1 MKKPFGS
8 MRIFLVLLLFGG
20 IFVFAIRFY
29 QAGISGS
36 GAAEKASPFG
46 PEKKQAKPPVVAV
59 VSAARQEIAE
69 LLTLTGTVAAQ
80 RVARLAS
87 PAEGPAGGIRVR
99 EGDMVDTGD
108 QLLFIGRK
116 QGVDALVA
124 SLRTALK
131 NAADDLERT
140 RRLVETN
147 ALAEEA
153 LDRARAEYE
162 SVRAELVRAEES
174 AMDYIVSAP
183 WKGVISH
190 VHVNDGAFVTPRE
203 TVVEMYD
210 PESLSIRTSV
220 PERYAVAIAP
230 GMRVDIRLDAYPE
243 ERMAGR
249 VDRVY
254 PYLDDRLR
262 TRTIEIAPIP
272 ALENFR
278 GLLPGMFA
286 RLTVVVRNVE
296 GALVVPAAA
305 IVSEDREDTVFIVHE
320 GKALIRRVETG
331 IAEGG
336 RVEIKAGLSTGD
348 KVIVKGREGLA
359 HGDPVSL
366 PGKEKTDMQAPD
378 GDRRQ

>member
-1 MKKPFGS
+1 MKKAFGS
-8 MRIFLVLLLFGG
+8 MRIVLVLLLFGG
-20 IFVFAIRFY
+20 IAVAAILFY
-29 QAGISGS
+29 QAGMLG
-36 GAAEKASPFG
+36 GTVAEKTLPSG
-46 PEKKQAKPPVVAV
+46 PEKKQAKPPVVEVAPAV
-59 VSAARQEIAE
+59 RQELSE

-99 EGDMVDTGD
+99 EGDMVDAGD
-108 QLLFIGRK
+108 LLLLIGRK

-131 NAADDLERT
+131 NASDDLERT
-140 RRLVETN
+140 HRLVETN

-153 LDRARAEYE
+153 LDRARAVYE
-162 SVRAELVRAEES
+162 SVRAELVRAEEN
-174 AMDYIVSAP
+174 AMDYTVSAP
-183 WKGVISH
+183 WKGVVSH

-203 TVVEMYD
+203 TLVEMYA
-210 PESLSIRTSV
+210 PETLVIRTSV

-243 ERMAGR
+243 KRMAGR
-249 VDRVY
+249 IDRVY
-254 PYLDDRLR
+254 PYLDARLR

-272 ALENFR
+272 DFENF

-286 RLTVVVRNVE
+286 RLTVALRNIE
-296 GALVVPAAA
+296 DALVVPAAA
-305 IVSEDREDTVFIVHE
+305 LVSKDGEDAVFVVYE
-320 GKALIRRVETG
+320 GKALMRRVETG

-348 KVIVKGREGLA
+348 KVIVKGREGLD
-359 HGDPVSL
+359 HGDAVSL
-366 PGKEKTDMQAPD
+366 TGKENTDMHAPD
-378 GDRRQ
+378 GDSRQ